1 MLRSLRSGATVKWQ
15 EILKEKPELCKL
27 DIVEMPG
34 LVAGYHELRSYVP
47 SAGARLEDGCTQE
60 KKKTDVQVSE
70 TTGLMIPGELAFK
83 LYDTYGLE
91 ETVIKE
97 LARAEGFEVDA
108 DGFRHLLNATKV
120 HTKESFRSDA
130 ENEEL
135 QGLVDQLAQLGLNF
149 TEDTLKYSYVK
160 ENDRYVFS
168 SPECEVKAVIVDG
181 KVVSKILPGTR
192 CSIVLD
198 RTNFY
203 HRAGGQSSDTGQLVL
218 KDGTQFCVTDV
229 ANVGGYLLH
238 HGYVRNEGNLQ
249 ITMIM

>member
-1 MLRSLRSGATVKWQ
+1 MLRSLRLGAAVKWQ
-15 EILKEKPELCKL
+15 EILNETPELCKL
-27 DIVEMPG
+27 DIIEMPG
-34 LVAGYHELRSYVP
+34 LVAGYHELRTYVP
-47 SAGARLEDGCTQE
+47 PAGVRLEE
-60 KKKTDVQVSE
+60 RYAKKKTKNDLKVSE
-70 TTGLMIPGELAFK
+70 TSGVMIPGELAFK

-97 LARAEGFEVDA
+97 LARAEGFQVDVNE
-108 DGFRHLLNATKV
+108 FRHLLNEAKV

-130 ENEEL
+130 ENEQL
-135 QGLVDQLAQLGLNF
+135 QGIVNQLTQLGLNF

-168 SPECEVKAVIVDG
+168 SPECEVKAIIVEG
-181 KVVSKILPGTR
+181 QVVSKILPGTR

-203 HRAGGQSSDTGQLVL
+203 HKAGGQAGDTGQLMM
-218 KDGTQFCVTDV
+218 KDGTQFCITDV
-229 ANVGGYLLH
+229 TNFGGYLLH

-249 ITMIM
+249 IMVIM

>member
-1 MLRSLRSGATVKWQ
+1 MLRSLRLGAAVKWQ
-15 EILKEKPELCKL
+15 EILNEKPELCKL

-47 SAGARLEDGCTQE
+47 SAGVRLEDGCT
-60 KKKTDVQVSE
+60 KKIKKNDVQVSE
-70 TTGLMIPGELAFK
+70 TTGVMIPGELAFK

-91 ETVIKE
+91 EAVIKE
-97 LARAEGFEVDA
+97 LARVEGFEVDVN
-108 DGFRHLLNATKV
+108 GFRQLLNAAKV

-130 ENEEL
+130 ENEQL
-135 QGLVDQLAQLGLNF
+135 QGVTDQLAELGLNF
-149 TEDTLKYSYVK
+149 TEDTSKYSYVK

-168 SPECEVKAVIVDG
+168 SLECEVKAIIVEG

-203 HRAGGQSSDTGQLVL
+203 HRAGGQSSDTGQLL
-218 KDGTQFCVTDV
+218 MKDGTQFCVTDV
-229 ANVGGYLLH
+229 TNVGGYLLH
-238 HGYVRNEGNLQ
+238 HGYVRNEGNFQ

>member
-1 MLRSLRSGATVKWQ
+1 M
-15 EILKEKPELCKL
+15 
-27 DIVEMPG
+27 
-34 LVAGYHELRSYVP
+34 P
-47 SAGARLEDGCTQE
+47 SAVVRLEDGCTE
-60 KKKTDVQVSE
+60 KKKKTDVQASE
-70 TTGLMIPGELAFK
+70 TGGLVIPGELAFK

-91 ETVIKE
+91 ETVIKD
-97 LARAEGFEVDA
+97 LARVEGFEVDVS
-108 DGFRHLLNATKV
+108 GFRHLLNAAKV

-130 ENEEL
+130 ENEQL
-135 QGLVDQLAQLGLNF
+135 QGTVDQLAQLGLNF

-168 SPECEVKAVIVDG
+168 SPECEVKAIIVEG

-203 HRAGGQSSDTGQLVL
+203 HRAGGQSSDTGQLVM

-229 ANVGGYLLH
+229 SNVGGYLVH

-249 ITMIM
+249 IMMIM